1 MSTKGRVYVHQ
12 FDGTISAGT
21 MPLAA
26 GQIVSAAAAEAE
38 LAEAYDFLITTDRE
52 PPAAV
57 VESYESPAVVALSC
71 YPWNVQYSLAV
82 ARVAKER
89 YPECL
94 TVVGGFGVPWRR
106 TQAEPFLAEHTFV
119 DVLARGEGEVM
130 FRELLLAHLRGTD
143 FAGVDGLVFRRNHGS
158 AECVATKPRGRIT
171 DL

>member
-26 GQIVSAAAAEAE
+26 GQIVSAAAAVA
-38 LAEAYDFLITTDRE
+38 
-52 PPAAV
+52 
-57 VESYESPAVVALSC
+57 ESYESPAVVALSC

-82 ARVAKER
+82 ARLAKER